1 MHLPRNANILFIV
14 PALAVAAVLVG
25 SPQAG
30 ATPPVEEKGSFSGFE
45 KVADCGDFDIWDR
58 FELFWSGKL
67 FFDAEGSPSRIVEH
81 VWGSDT
87 FINSVTGESVT
98 GTINSGEIV
107 DLEAGTANQNG
118 TVGRITVPGEGLVF
132 VDVGR
137 YVVSFDGDITFLKG
151 KHDFFEED
159 FSGLCEVL
167 AP

>member
-1 MHLPRNANILFIV
+1 MLHRILTA
-14 PALAVAAVLVG
+14 ALTLGVVGVLVS
-25 SPQAG
+25 SPQAA

-45 KVADCGDFDIWDR
+45 KVTECGDFDIWDR
-58 FELFWSGKL
+58 FETFWSGKL
-67 FFDAEGSPSRIVEH
+67 FFDADGSPLRIVEH

-118 TVGRITVPGEGLVF
+118 VIGRITVPGEGLVF

-137 YVVSFDGDITFLKG
+137 YVVGFDGDIKFLKG
-151 KHDFFEED
+151 QHDFFEEN

-167 AP
+167 AR